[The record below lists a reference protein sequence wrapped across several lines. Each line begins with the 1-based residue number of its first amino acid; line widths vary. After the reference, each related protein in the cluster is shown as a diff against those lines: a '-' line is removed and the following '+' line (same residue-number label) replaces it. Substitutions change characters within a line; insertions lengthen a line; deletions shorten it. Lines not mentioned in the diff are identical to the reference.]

1 MKKLEIQIFNNPP
14 RGKVKL
20 PGSKSITNRALML
33 AALADG
39 NTIIRNPIVSDDSE
53 FFIKALQKLGFN
65 VNTEIDNRIFVEG
78 LLGKIPSNHADLYIG
93 NAGTAARFL
102 SGLVCLGNGKFRLDG
117 NDRMRERPI
126 GDLVESLRSLGG
138 KVIATENKG
147 NICPPIE
154 IQADGLKGG
163 RTLISGKISSQFLS
177 ALLMIG
183 PYTDLGL
190 EIQVFDE
197 LNSRPYVEM
206 TSKMMEKFGI
216 YPQNNRDLNYK
227 VEKGHY
233 ISPGEFLVEPD
244 ATAASYFLALPA
256 FTGGSVSITG
266 LHKNSIQGDIR
277 FIEILK
283 TIGLR
288 IEESEDGITSSFD
301 QTDRLRGV
309 SADLSDMPDTAQ
321 TLAVMAPF
329 AIEPVEIRGIASA
342 RVKESD
348 RIGATCTELRKL
360 GVQVDEFSD
369 GMKIYPCAKINPA
382 EICTYGDHR
391 MAMSFALIG
400 TRIGGIVIEDP
411 DCVNKTFPKFF
422 ETLDGLR

>member
-14 RGKVKL
+14 RGRVKL

-102 SGLVCLGNGKFRLDG
+102 SGLVCLGNGKFWLDG

>member
-283 TIGLR
+283 TMGLR

>member
-206 TSKMMEKFGI
+206 TSKIMEKFGI

>member
-102 SGLVCLGNGKFRLDG
+102 SGLVCLGNGKFWLDG

-206 TSKMMEKFGI
+206 TSKIMEKFGI

>member
-1 MKKLEIQIFNNPP
+1 MKKLEIQIFNSAP
-14 RGKVKL
+14 RGKVML

-53 FFIKALQKLGFN
+53 YFIKALQKLGFN
-65 VNTEIDNRIFVEG
+65 VNTDFDDQILVEG
-78 LLGKIPSNHADLYIG
+78 LAGKILSNQADLYIG

-102 SGLVCLGNGKFRLDG
+102 SGFVCLGNGKFRLDG
-117 NDRMRERPI
+117 NARMRERPI

-138 KVIATENKG
+138 KLIATENKG
-147 NICPPIE
+147 MACPPIE
-154 IQADGLKGG
+154 IQAEGLKGG
-163 RTLISGKISSQFLS
+163 RTDISGRVSSQFLS

-190 EIQVFDE
+190 EIQVYDE
-197 LNSRPYVEM
+197 LNSSLYVEM
-206 TSKMMEKFGI
+206 TIKMMKKFGI
-216 YPQNNRDLNYK
+216 HPKNNRELNYK
-227 VEKGHY
+227 VKKGHY
-233 ISPGEFLVEPD
+233 KSPGEFLVEPD

-277 FIEILK
+277 FIEVLK
-283 TIGLR
+283 TMGLR
-288 IEESEDGITSSFD
+288 IVESEDGITSSFGPA
-301 QTDRLRGV
+301 DRLQGV
-309 SADLSDMPDTAQ
+309 TADLSDMPDTAQ

-360 GVQVDEFSD
+360 GVHVDEFSD
-369 GMKIYPCAKINPA
+369 GMKIYPCPKINPA

-400 TRIGGIVIEDP
+400 TRIGGVVIEDP

>member
-266 LHKNSIQGDIR
+266 LHRNSIQGDIR